1 MSWTREDQ
9 AEERDRQRR
18 PDWWAEKDRELSL
31 SEFGHLYPFSE
42 KNIIEALND
51 EFLYLENFSALKQI
65 ALALQKKDYATAG
78 KAFGDALKNYYTDKA
93 YES

>member
-1 MSWTREDQ
+1 MSWTQQDE

-42 KNIIEALND
+42 KNIIEAMCD
-51 EFLYLENFSALKQI
+51 EFLYDDNCAALKQI
-65 ALALQKKDYATAG
+65 ALALQKNDYAAAG
-78 KAFGDALKNYYTDKA
+78 KAFGDALKSYYTDKA